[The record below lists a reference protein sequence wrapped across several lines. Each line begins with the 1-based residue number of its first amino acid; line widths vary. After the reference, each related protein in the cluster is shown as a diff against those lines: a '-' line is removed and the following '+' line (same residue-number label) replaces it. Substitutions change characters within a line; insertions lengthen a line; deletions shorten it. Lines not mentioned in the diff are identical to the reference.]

1 LLPGIV
7 SVILIA
13 GGART
18 SVATAVVMTVVVY
31 LLFWIL
37 GASIIFGSRPGKR
50 SGGQS

>member
-1 LLPGIV
+1 VLPGIV

-13 GGART
+13 GGSRT
-18 SVATAVVMTVVVY
+18 SVAAAVVMTVVVY

-37 GASIIFGSRPGKR
+37 GASMIFGSRPGKR